1 MVGPIAGGAIME
13 VRMRLCVRFLSSESF
28 YDFLTGQISVDIS
41 ADVKKTLRDQPS
53 VHMVLVPE
61 WGAGVPFRR
70 EALRLAGRQH
80 SCIVKFV

>member
-1 MVGPIAGGAIME
+1 
-13 VRMRLCVRFLSSESF
+13 MRLCVRFLSPECYMVSF
-28 YDFLTGQISVDIS
+28 TGRISVDIS